1 MARTKKAATKTTAK
15 TASGSETPAKSVV
28 TASEEKAVQAETP
41 KTDDAKASVETKK
54 AAETPAE
61 KKADTKPAEEKTAA
75 VKTEEPVKKPAAKKT
90 TTRKTT
96 TAKKTTTRKTATAK
110 KAETVT
116 EVYVQYWGKE
126 IHTSEVA
133 DRIKKIW
140 TDDMGKKAT
149 DLKDLKIYIKPED
162 NGAHYV
168 INGDVTG
175 FIGL

>member
-1 MARTKKAATKTTAK
+1 MVRTTSKPKVTTKKQPVSQTKT
-15 TASGSETPAKSVV
+15 
-28 TASEEKAVQAETP
+28 
-41 KTDDAKASVETKK
+41 
-54 AAETPAE
+54 
-61 KKADTKPAEEKTAA
+61 
-75 VKTEEPVKKPAAKKT
+75 
-90 TTRKTT
+90 KTT

>member
-1 MARTKKAATKTTAK
+1 MRKVTKQVMAVGIAIALAATSVPMTTQ
-15 TASGSETPAKSVV
+15 TVS
-28 TASEEKAVQAETP
+28 
-41 KTDDAKASVETKK
+41 
-54 AAETPAE
+54 
-61 KKADTKPAEEKTAA
+61 
-75 VKTEEPVKKPAAKKT
+75 AAKKT
-90 TTRKTT
+90 
-96 TAKKTTTRKTATAK
+96 AAK
-110 KAETVT
+110 KAEPVT

-140 TDDMGKKAT
+140 TEDMGKKASE
-149 DLKDLKIYIKPED
+149 LKDLKIYIKPED

>member
-15 TASGSETPAKSVV
+15 TASVSETPAKSVV

-90 TTRKTT
+90 TTRKTP
-96 TAKKTTTRKTATAK
+96 TAK